1 MLVATEANVTYPVAI
16 IKVNGVK
23 CRALLDTGSGSSYI
37 SESFIDLKINPVR
50 KEYKTIETLTNSTTK
65 KLKIY
70 NLKVENL
77 DENFSFQTEL
87 NKLEREVL
95 ITLPNPKYNE
105 MIETYDHLKG
115 IKMNERDT
123 KPELPIHVILG
134 ASDYVKIKMQK
145 CPRVGK
151 INEPIA
157 EQTKMGWVI
166 MSPDGESDLVS
177 SLYTRTSASDFNRLC
192 DIDVL
197 GVEENHLS
205 HDENVYKKFKQQL
218 ERNEGG
224 WYETGLAW
232 TENKVPLNN
241 NKFESLGRLKSLLK
255 QLEQNPE
262 IFEAYDQVIRDQ
274 LVNNLIENVSENQSK
289 NPKEF
294 FLPHRPVIR
303 KNVESTKLRVVWD
316 ASAKSESG
324 YSLNDSL
331 EKGPS
336 LQNKLWDILIR
347 TRFRPMTVE
356 SAKVVAN

>member
-1 MLVATEANVTYPVAI
+1 
-16 IKVNGVK
+16 
-23 CRALLDTGSGSSYI
+23 
-37 SESFIDLKINPVR
+37 
-50 KEYKTIETLTNSTTK
+50 
-65 KLKIY
+65 
-70 NLKVENL
+70 
-77 DENFSFQTEL
+77 
-87 NKLEREVL
+87 
-95 ITLPNPKYNE
+95 
-105 MIETYDHLKG
+105 MIEAYDHLKG

-123 KPELPIHVILG
+123 KPELPIYVILG
-134 ASDYVKIKMQK
+134 VNDYVKIKMQK
-145 CPRVGK
+145 YPRVGK

-224 WYETGLAW
+224 WYETGLVW

-241 NKFESLGRLKSLLK
+241 NKSGSLGRLKSLLK
-255 QLEQNPE
+255 RLEQNPE
-262 IFEAYDQVIRDQ
+262 IFKAYDQVIRDQ
-274 LVNNLIENVSENQSK
+274 LVNNVIEKVSENQSE

-294 FLPHRPVIR
+294 FLPHRPGIR
-303 KNVESTKLRVVWD
+303 QNAESTKLRVLYD
-316 ASAKSESG
+316 ALAKSESG
-324 YSLNDSL
+324 FSLNDCL

-347 TRFRPMTVE
+347 TRFRPVILCADTEKGFIQIRIKEKERE
-356 SAKVVAN
+356 SLKLHWDENLTNNTIQILRFTRLVFGLNQSPFILEGTLKTHFERYESMYLELIRYVR